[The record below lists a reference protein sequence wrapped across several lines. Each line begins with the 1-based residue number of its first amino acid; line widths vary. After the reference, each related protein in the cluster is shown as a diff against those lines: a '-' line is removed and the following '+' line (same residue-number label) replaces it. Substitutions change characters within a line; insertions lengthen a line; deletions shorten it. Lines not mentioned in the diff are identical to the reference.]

1 MLRLFY
7 CDEDWLFV
15 AYLEGR
21 GQAMLLRKLRALLR
35 KLLLRGPSDAA
46 EPPRDP
52 YAGVR
57 APIKP
62 RKPTLSSAVALAEP
76 EEE

>member
-1 MLRLFY
+1 
-7 CDEDWLFV
+7 
-15 AYLEGR
+15 
-21 GQAMLLRKLRALLR
+21 MLLRKLRALLR
-35 KLLLRGPSDAA
+35 KLSLRDPADPA
-46 EPPRDP
+46 EPPRHP

-62 RKPTLSSAVALAEP
+62 RKPALSGAVALAEL

>member
-1 MLRLFY
+1 
-7 CDEDWLFV
+7 
-15 AYLEGR
+15 
-21 GQAMLLRKLRALLR
+21 MLLRKLRALLR
-35 KLLLRGPSDAA
+35 KLSLRGPADPA

-57 APIKP
+57 ALIKP
-62 RKPTLSSAVALAEP
+62 RKPTLSGAVALAKP